1 MSPPNQVLCFQI
13 VQSYLCKKKLNR
25 FSTSS
30 ALNQCCLD
38 QRQVDLLQDSQTK
51 IFIYRRICRFTQIY
65 QPSGT
70 VTASSGGFFCFASD
84 SVTTPVIIRAQ
95 ATILIVVTVSP
106 KSSTADNAGNRLEG
120 SQNSGSRSTDMLDAY
135 LQQREGYHRTQ
146 QCKHSGNKP
155 GLRRQSRQ
163 SQFTCSY
170 AKDPHSDRRHQ
181 CYIKRNFKNRL
192 IFQTA
197 FIHINDIKSIRNA
210 GSDR

>member
-1 MSPPNQVLCFQI
+1 M
-13 VQSYLCKKKLNR
+13 KKKLNR

-30 ALNQCCLD
+30 ALNQYCLD

-106 KSSTADNAGNRLEG
+106 KSSTPQIMLVIGSKVVKIAAVEAPTCLMPICSSERATTVHSNANTVE
-120 SQNSGSRSTDMLDAY
+120 
-135 LQQREGYHRTQ
+135 
-146 QCKHSGNKP
+146 
-155 GLRRQSRQ
+155 
-163 SQFTCSY
+163 
-170 AKDPHSDRRHQ
+170 
-181 CYIKRNFKNRL
+181 
-192 IFQTA
+192 
-197 FIHINDIKSIRNA
+197 INQPAASESSKSIHLFLCQR
-210 GSDR
+210 SP